1 MRIMTVVTELAAG
14 GVFDIA
20 PQLPSGPDL
29 SATLFPP
36 QTTTPNLTV
45 PKDVYQG
52 LPFAPTIGIP
62 DRLNAAGITGVA
74 GNEKGVFMEERV
86 ADIISIHPK
95 VKEVMLHAKED
106 PQDGK
111 GHDITV
117 YFTEESGIAP
127 INIQVKSSRDG
138 IARYRKKIAHRLREA
153 GSKLTTNEWLIL
165 DRTIALNGAL
175 TSEQEILY
183 NFVMGIANIVKRY
196 EALSKEHKYIELFEP
211 PIAA

>member
-1 MRIMTVVTELAAG
+1 MTVVTELAAG
-14 GVFDIA
+14 GVFDTA
-20 PQLPSGPDL
+20 PQLPSGPDQ

-36 QTTTPNLTV
+36 ALIPELIV

-52 LPFAPTIGIP
+52 LPNAPMILIP
-62 DRLNAAGITGVA
+62 DRLNEVGITGLA

-86 ADIISIHPK
+86 RDIVSVHPK
-95 VKEVMLHAKED
+95 VREVILHTKED

-127 INIQVKSSRDG
+127 INIQVKSSQDG
-138 IARYRKKIAHRLREA
+138 IARYRKKIAHRLKEA
-153 GSKLTTNEWLIL
+153 GSKMTVNEWLIL

-196 EALSKEHKYIELFEP
+196 EAVSKEHKYIELFEP
-211 PIAA
+211 PITV